1 MIVQIYPLIFTQSIL
16 IFGKVLMCS
25 EIGLDIIA
33 LLSFGKFK
41 KVKADIAR
49 LKQTT
54 EFVEIPP
61 EKSII

>member
-41 KVKADIAR
+41 MAEADITILLQNAYMA
-49 LKQTT
+49 
-54 EFVEIPP
+54 FM
-61 EKSII
+61 II